1 MPQPRILEGHRVG
14 SCFVAGVAINQIGR
28 KPYRPPLPLDL
39 MVRRSAGAG
48 CELHEPLGCLYR
60 AMTDRMQLIRRPG
73 RRAFGC
79 FSFNRPPALAN
90 QATPATPPADQVR
103 APLGPGRGGGWRA
116 RAAAFSAALLIPRPD
131 ALQRAPEL
139 PLGHRPG
146 QAPPT
151 QGAADPPDLQ
161 ATKDQG
167 EQPQLDIAPI
177 QLLHAPGLSGLPLDE

>member
-1 MPQPRILEGHRVG
+1 MCSLLIAAHGDVADAYQFNRLEASVSCSSSQLRLITFLSSAVQRVAVYGTKRTRPKAVVDASAGQRDLWSLIDSKVARQRSVPQPRILEGHRVG

-28 KPYRPPLPLDL
+28 KPYRPPLRLDP

-48 CELHEPLGCLYR
+48 CELHEPLGCLYL

-103 APLGPGRGGGWRA
+103 APLGHG
-116 RAAAFSAALLIPRPD
+116 
-131 ALQRAPEL
+131 
-139 PLGHRPG
+139 
-146 QAPPT
+146 
-151 QGAADPPDLQ
+151 
-161 ATKDQG
+161 
-167 EQPQLDIAPI
+167 
-177 QLLHAPGLSGLPLDE
+177 